1 MSAVDPSEP
10 GTTPRLVLASSSPY
24 RRALLERLRLS
35 FAWAAPGVDETPR
48 PGEAPLALCRRLA
61 LAKATALAARFPHHL
76 IIGGDQVALCD
87 GIIHGKPGQAAA
99 AIAQLTAA
107 SGRTVHFLTAVAVL
121 DSASGWSAVDVVPCA
136 VLFRSLGAA
145 QIAAYVAAEAP
156 LDCAGSFKAE
166 GLGIALIERLECD
179 DPTALTGLPLIAL
192 STLLAQ
198 AGVDVLATRVA
209 TSPGGRAARAER
221 V

>member
-1 MSAVDPSEP
+1 M
-10 GTTPRLVLASSSPY
+10 PRLVLASSSPY
-24 RRALLERLRLS
+24 RRALLERLRLP
-35 FAWAAPGVDETPR
+35 FAWAAPAVDETPQ

-61 LAKATALAARFPHHL
+61 LAKATALRSRFPHHL
-76 IIGGDQVALCD
+76 IIGGDQVALCN
-87 GIIHGKPGQAAA
+87 GVIHGKPGHAAA

-107 SGRTVHFLTAVAVL
+107 SGRTVRVLTAVAVL
-121 DSASGWSAVDVVPCA
+121 DGASGWSAIDVVPCA
-136 VLFRSLGAA
+136 VLFRPLGAA

-166 GLGIALIERLECD
+166 GLGIALIERIECA

-198 AGVDVLATRVA
+198 AGVDVLTAVVA
-209 TSPGGRAARAER
+209 TSPGGCAARAER
-221 V
+221 A